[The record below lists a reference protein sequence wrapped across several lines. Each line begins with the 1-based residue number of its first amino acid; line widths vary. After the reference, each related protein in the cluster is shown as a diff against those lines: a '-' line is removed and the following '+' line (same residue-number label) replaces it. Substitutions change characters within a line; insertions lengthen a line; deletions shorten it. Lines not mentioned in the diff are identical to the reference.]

1 MSQAAMQAPLQWPRL
16 DFAPVNLWSF
26 PAAWKL
32 ELTVARPAVEQMTK
46 VSNHQVNPHIRRLL
60 SHR

>member
-1 MSQAAMQAPLQWPRL
+1 MSQAVMPAAIAWPRL

-32 ELTVARPAVEQMTK
+32 ELTAVRPVVEQVAK
-46 VSNHQVNPHIRRLL
+46 VSAHQVNPHIRRIL